1 MGNGFTCSMNC
12 DCSIAATLCTVV
24 CMVCWSC
31 VIVNTLHPGG
41 SGGGDGDYDDD
52 DDDDD
57 DDYIASVV

>member
-1 MGNGFTCSMNC
+1 
-12 DCSIAATLCTVV
+12 
-24 CMVCWSC
+24 MVCWSC